1 MWRWPVPATSRISW
15 PSTPAGSSTA
25 APRRRWKRPHES
37 CGATTRA
44 EWPWWLAAALLAA
57 GGAVLLY
64 DAGRDL
70 LAAPAFDGVL
80 RLVIEAIAVAVAV
93 GFCLRR

>member
-1 MWRWPVPATSRISW
+1 M
-15 PSTPAGSSTA
+15 
-25 APRRRWKRPHES
+25 
-37 CGATTRA
+37 
-44 EWPWWLAAALLAA
+44 
-57 GGAVLLY
+57 LLY

-93 GFCLRR
+93 GYCLRRARSGRPGGDRAEGR